1 MSQFVFIAIAAGL
14 IAFVGTPFTLVMARR
29 IGFVAEPGARKTHVL
44 PTPLLGGVAIW
55 AAFVISLLVFGRGS
69 EFRELVAIIVGGTL
83 ISAVGLID
91 DRVGLG
97 PRIKLAGQ
105 LAAAAF
111 LIAGGVRAQLFGN
124 PWLDVPLTLFWVI
137 GICNA
142 LNFMDNMDGLAAGVA
157 ATAAGSFFLLAAL
170 NGQALVASLAAAL
183 FGACLGFLVYNFQ
196 PALTFMGDT
205 GSLLL
210 GFMLAVLGIK
220 LNFPNVNPLSTWMAP
235 IVVLGLPIF
244 DTTLVTISRL
254 RRGVSIA
261 QGGADHTSHR
271 LARLGLSHRRV
282 VIALYTVGASLG
294 ILSRLMTQSS
304 PLVAN
309 SIFAGLVIGGLF
321 VLWLLEEVQRQP
333 AASRFRPDLRMAF
346 IGGGEAMLP
355 LLEGAVA
362 VSRKVTLLVTPG
374 EDAMPAARLQAC
386 LAILAEHPTAARAV
400 MAGSEAFRAETS
412 LAEQVALAE
421 AALRLRGQAVLTST
435 PVRGDGLSRPG
446 AAKAATTNAIVT
458 EAALVALQQTDL
470 IVIGGDLR
478 ENVLPTLALPEVA
491 QALRRSKRARVLA
504 HPDPKRAL
512 AEIEQAA
519 GPNLI
524 THIITDK
531 TMDGAW
537 HTAADLKQSGQIADA
552 LGRVWLARTRV
563 RHAPQPISGSIYG

>member
-105 LAAAAF
+105 LAAAAI

-220 LNFPNVNPLSTWMAP
+220 LNFPNVNPFATWMAP

-294 ILSRLMTQSS
+294 ILTRLMTQST

-333 AASRFRPDLRMAF
+333 ATSRFRPDLRVAF

-362 VSRKVTLLVTPG
+362 VSRKVTLLITPEPAEG
-374 EDAMPAARLQAC
+374 LQPSGGWHAMPATQLHAC
-386 LAILAEHPTAARAV
+386 LAILAEHPTAAKAV
-400 MAGSEAFRAETS
+400 MTGSEAFRAEAS

-421 AALRLRGQAVLTST
+421 AALRLRGQALLTT
-435 PVRGDGLSRPG
+435 VPG
-446 AAKAATTNAIVT
+446 PTIVS
-458 EAALVALQQTDL
+458 ESALAALQQTDL
-470 IVIGGDLR
+470 IVIGGDLH

-531 TMDGAW
+531 TMDGPW
-537 HTAADLKQSGQIADA
+537 HTAADLRQSNQIADA

>member
-14 IAFVGTPFTLVMARR
+14 IAFVGTPFTLVIARR
-29 IGFVAEPGARKTHVL
+29 VGFVAAPGARKTHVA

-55 AAFVISLLVFGRGS
+55 AAFVASLLVFGRGS
-69 EFRELVAIIVGGTL
+69 EFRELAAIITGGTL
-83 ISAVGLID
+83 ISIIGLID

-97 PRIKLAGQ
+97 PRAKLLGQMAAGII
-105 LAAAAF
+105 
-111 LIAGGVRAQLFGN
+111 LIAGGVSAQLFN
-124 PWLDVPLTLFWVI
+124 NALLDVPLTLFWIV

-142 LNFMDNMDGLAAGVA
+142 MNFMDNMDGLAAGVA

-220 LNFPNVNPLSTWMAP
+220 LNFPTTNPFSTWMAP

-261 QGGADHTSHR
+261 TGGADHTSHR

-294 ILSRLMTQSS
+294 MLTRLMTQSS
-304 PLVAN
+304 PLLAN
-309 SIFAGLVIGGLF
+309 LIFAGLVAGGLF
-321 VLWLLEEVQRQP
+321 TLWLLEEVQRQP
-333 AASRFRPDLRMAF
+333 AASRFRPDLRVTF

-362 VSRKVTLLVTPG
+362 ASRKVTMLVTPG

-386 LAILAEHPTAARAV
+386 LAILAEHPTAAQAV
-400 MAGSEAFRAETS
+400 MTGSEAFRAGGS
-412 LAEQVALAE
+412 LAEQMALAE
-421 AALRLRGQAVLTST
+421 AALRLRGQAVLTTVPGST
-435 PVRGDGLSRPG
+435 
-446 AAKAATTNAIVT
+446 IVS

-478 ENVLPTLALPEVA
+478 ENVLPTLALPEVG

-504 HPDPKRAL
+504 HPEPQRAL
-512 AEIEQAA
+512 AEIERAV

-524 THIITDK
+524 THVIASGLEET
-531 TMDGAW
+531 AW
-537 HTAADLKQSGQIADA
+537 QAVADLKQSKQIAEA
-552 LGRVWLARTRV
+552 LGRIWLARTRV